1 MQLEFQPQVP
11 MSLKIKRFKE
21 NTCVSMAKQIASPL
35 VVQKH
40 FSEVVSFVR
49 FRVEEEEAVPRRKG
63 EHRFPEPVTTFE
75 S

>member
-1 MQLEFQPQVP
+1 
-11 MSLKIKRFKE
+11 
-21 NTCVSMAKQIASPL
+21 MAKQIASPL

-63 EHRFPEPVTTFE
+63 EHTFPKPVTTFE